1 MTTAPAPGLVI
12 LGNQLFPPTLLRSH
26 AHLPV
31 FMAEDLGLCTYV
43 RHHRQKIVMFLAAMR
58 AYRDELELRGFD
70 VCYETL
76 AEEGD
81 ADQDYESR
89 LLRWMRQRGITALRT
104 WEVEDKPFEQRLR
117 AFAAT
122 HGVSIEFLP
131 SPMFLTTREQFREW
145 QSTHRLH
152 MADFYRWQ
160 RQRLRVLLERDGK
173 PLGRRWSFDE
183 ENRKALPRTLAIPP
197 ARVAPAT
204 AHVRDVIEIARR
216 RFYAHSGELDARAW
230 WLPTTRGQA
239 LGMLE
244 DFLEHRLELFGPY
257 EDALSDRDPFL
268 FHSALTPALNLG
280 LITPAEVLERTL
292 QAAQRRRVP
301 LESLEGFVRQL
312 IGWREFIRGVY
323 REHSERQERG
333 NFFNHHRRLT
343 IDWYQ
348 ATTGLLPLD
357 RLVRKAQRWGWAHHI
372 ERLMVAGNLMTLCE
386 IEPGDAHRW
395 FMEMFVDSSDW
406 VMGPN
411 VYGMALFADGGL
423 FATKPYLCSSNYLR
437 TMGDY
442 GRPRTGEMDWCEILD
457 GLYWRFID
465 RHRGFFAGQPRL
477 RQSVSLLDRMAA
489 ARRTRIFTAAE
500 DFLGR
505 VTAAA

>member
-1 MTTAPAPGLVI
+1 MTAPAGPGFVI
-12 LGNQLFPPTLLRSH
+12 LGNQLFPPALLRSQ
-26 AHLPV
+26 AQLPF

-58 AYRDELELRGFD
+58 AYREELELRGFD
-70 VCYETL
+70 VHYEPLAEGADYET
-76 AEEGD
+76 
-81 ADQDYESR
+81 R
-89 LLRWMRQRGITALRT
+89 LLRWMRRHRLTALRA

-122 HGVSIEFLP
+122 HGFALEFLP
-131 SPMFLTTREQFREW
+131 SPMFLTTRAQFHDW
-145 QSTHRLH
+145 QAAHRLH

-160 RQRLRVLLERDGK
+160 RQRLGVLLERDGR
-173 PLGRRWSFDE
+173 PLGRRWSFDA
-183 ENRKALPRTLAIPP
+183 ENRKPLPKALAIPA
-197 ARVAPAT
+197 ARIAPAT
-204 AHVRDVIEIARR
+204 GHVRDVIEIVRR
-216 RFYAHSGELDARAW
+216 QFCSHSGELDERDW
-230 WLPTTRGQA
+230 WLPTTRAQA
-239 LGMLE
+239 LRMLE

-292 QAAQRRRVP
+292 QAAKRRRVP
-301 LESLEGFVRQL
+301 LESVEGFVRQL

-323 REHSERQERG
+323 REHSERQETT
-333 NFFNHHRRLT
+333 NFFGHRRRLT

-357 RLVRKAQRWGWAHHI
+357 RVIRKAQRWGWTHHI

-386 IEPGDAHRW
+386 IDPGDAHRW

-423 FATKPYLCSSNYLR
+423 FATKPYLCGSNYLR
-437 TMGDY
+437 KMGDY
-442 GRPRTGEMDWCEILD
+442 GRPRAGETDWCEILD

-465 RHRGFFAGQPRL
+465 RHRAFFTGQARL
-477 RQSVSLLDRMAA
+477 NQAVSLLDRMSA

-500 DFLGR
+500 SFIER
-505 VTAAA
+505 VTQAA